1 MSFYL
6 LYQPISYV
14 IVYVYYHDRL
24 YLVSEKILRSVLVS
38 NSVPVLPTLL
48 HVGSTIHTTVN
59 SSTYPIQKIGSFMQL
74 NFCKL
79 KPNRYYAGSVLPPYK
94 LIEPQQKRTTLW
106 YFNIFICLKIHNL
119 LIRLRSLIEVD
130 TGTGAKTDWKKW
142 KAIMCQH
149 PRDWK
154 FLQKF

>member
-1 MSFYL
+1 MSYL
-6 LYQPISYV
+6 V
-14 IVYVYYHDRL
+14 VYVYYHDRL

-149 PRDWK
+149 PRD
-154 FLQKF
+154 